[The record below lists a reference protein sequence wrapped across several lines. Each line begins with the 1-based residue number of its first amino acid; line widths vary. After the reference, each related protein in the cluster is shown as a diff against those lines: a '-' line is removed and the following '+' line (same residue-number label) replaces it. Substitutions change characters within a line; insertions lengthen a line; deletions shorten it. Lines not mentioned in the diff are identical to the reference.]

1 MLQWLAFLVFSLVV
15 HAVTEPRI
23 VAMGDLH
30 GDLNNTLTIMRFAG
44 LIDQDNRWSGGDTIF
59 VQTGDVVDRGVDTIA
74 LYELLQRL
82 RDEAQEQGGQV
93 VSVLGNHEIMNMVGD
108 WRYVHPDDIASFGG
122 KEARIKAFSKEGWI
136 GSDLMKWNLTAKVG
150 SSVFCH
156 GGILPKYSHDGIDG
170 INRRAKDSL
179 ETYIN
184 ERDDTY
190 GLFGGDGPTW
200 YRGFA
205 VGDERI
211 CAVLD
216 KALTMLEA
224 DRMVMG
230 HTVQR
235 DGRIRA
241 RCGGKAILIDIGISH
256 VYGGHA
262 GALEIQGDQIHAVYE
277 HGKEKLVASRI
288 HEEL

>member
-1 MLQWLAFLVFSLVV
+1 M
-15 HAVTEPRI
+15 
-23 VAMGDLH
+23 
-30 GDLNNTLTIMRFAG
+30 
-44 LIDQDNRWSGGDTIF
+44 
-59 VQTGDVVDRGVDTIA
+59 VDRGVDTIA

-82 RDEAQEQGGQV
+82 RDEAKEQGGQV

-122 KEARIKAFSKEGWI
+122 KQARIKAFSKEGWI
-136 GSDLMKWNLTAKVG
+136 GSDLMEWNLTAKVG

-170 INRRAKDSL
+170 INRRAKESL

-184 ERDDTY
+184 EREDTY
-190 GLFGGDGPTW
+190 GLFYGDGPTW

-216 KALTMLEA
+216 KALMMLEVNECKVWIGLFI
-224 DRMVMG
+224 DKG
-230 HTVQR
+230 YTLGGSNG
-235 DGRIRA
+235 DG
-241 RCGGKAILIDIGISH
+241 SH
-256 VYGGHA
+256 CTT
-262 GALEIQGDQIHAVYE
+262 
-277 HGKEKLVASRI
+277 
-288 HEEL
+288 